1 VGTVLVGTA
10 TVHDGS
16 PVSLQTSD
24 IDVLACSI
32 QPTVQ
37 TALAFNSVFSMPNIG
52 TPTISGFSWYS
63 GNNRMP
69 RDNFKMAFSM
79 NLTSGFAVLRK
90 IELA

>member
-1 VGTVLVGTA
+1 
-10 TVHDGS
+10 VHDGS

-24 IDVLACSI
+24 IEVLGCST

-52 TPTISGFSWYS
+52 TPTINSFSWYS
-63 GNNRMP
+63 GSHRTP
-69 RDNFKMAFSM
+69 RDNFKMAFSL
-79 NLTSGFAVLRK
+79 NLTSGSWGVIRK